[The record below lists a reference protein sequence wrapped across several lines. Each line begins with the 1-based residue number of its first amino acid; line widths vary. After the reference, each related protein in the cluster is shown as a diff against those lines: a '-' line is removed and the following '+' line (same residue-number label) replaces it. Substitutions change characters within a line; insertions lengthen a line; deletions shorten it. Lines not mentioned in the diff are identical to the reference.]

1 MSSKLEP
8 VIRSRDTGH
17 IGKHGGVDGR
27 TLPNDEISRTDGLP
41 YFLPMMLRA
50 RNLGARS
57 PAKIEKG
64 LFALLKV
71 ANFNLKKFA
80 LLFQLPYFIGLQS
93 TVYPYMVKGADF
105 FHFLN
110 LPNFTG
116 KPVIIVNVSIH
127 PSLNRSFLCSSVC
140 LFGFLFL

>member
-1 MSSKLEP
+1 MEGWTVVRCPTTKFLAQM
-8 VIRSRDTGH
+8 GYH
-17 IGKHGGVDGR
+17 I
-27 TLPNDEISRTDGLP
+27 
-41 YFLPMMLRA
+41 FLPMMLRA

-116 KPVIIVNVSIH
+116 KAVMIVNVSIH

-140 LFGFLFL
+140 LFGFLFLSFSFSRFFYKYRVGCAVI